1 MPVSTVE
8 RLLSAVTKLIGQ
20 EEVDVLMINL
30 TKTKGQ
36 DQSLADLFSATE
48 DIKDGFI
55 VDTLYGKYVEAIFD
69 PPIVLVFTNEKLDEH
84 ITKLSRD
91 RWLRLYINSNYTIEY
106 RIENE
111 DGTVSPIKLSNLN
124 IKKQ

>member
-1 MPVSTVE
+1 MSTVE
-8 RLLSAVTKLIGQ
+8 SV
-20 EEVDVLMINL
+20 
-30 TKTKGQ
+30 
-36 DQSLADLFSATE
+36 
-48 DIKDGFI
+48 KDGFI
-55 VDTLYGKYVEAIFD
+55 VDTRYGKYVQVIFD
-69 PPIVLVFTNEKLDEH
+69 LPIMLVFTNEKLNEH

-124 IKKQ
+124 IKKW

>member
-1 MPVSTVE
+1 MNNGIASNSLGYRALGVLRTTNCF
-8 RLLSAVTKLIGQ
+8 LLSKEL
-20 EEVDVLMINL
+20 
-30 TKTKGQ
+30 
-36 DQSLADLFSATE
+36 SDLFSATK

-55 VDTLYGKYVEAIFD
+55 VDTLYGKYFEAIFD
-69 PPIVLVFTNEKLDEH
+69 PPIVLVFTNEKLDKH

-124 IKKQ
+124 IKK